1 VNDGPRGPVAL
12 GPYQILRKL
21 GEGGMGTVFLA
32 LSPGFRLVALK
43 MIRPEYGRDPGFRTR
58 FRQEV
63 TAAQKVSGMFT
74 PPVLDA
80 DPDGTPQ
87 WLATS
92 YVPAPSLHEVV
103 RHCGVMNAPALNA
116 LGAGLAEALTAVHKA
131 GIAHLDLKPGNVL
144 IASDGPRVIDFGI
157 ARAFGTDESSPVG
170 GIVGTP
176 GYMAPEQL
184 IFGGETGPATDIFAL
199 GCVLTFAATGAHP
212 FGSGEHEEILRRT
225 QHAETRLD
233 GVPDSIRP
241 LVSSCLDPEPG
252 RRPSV
257 ETVLN
262 SLLPADPATL
272 VPPALREE
280 LALRAQEAS
289 TLIRHAPETA
299 GRGVSRRRFLVASA
313 ATGTTLG
320 VVAAGGVRLLHP
332 AGSATAVTAGA
343 APVPVWR
350 SPIPQTADISATGE
364 ISLSLAQLGG
374 TIVLWNALTAF
385 GFDMTTG
392 APAWTITSGPDV
404 ATPALFGAFGGMLFG
419 ISATSRPSLLG
430 YGPAGTTTMN
440 VPMARAFDAVGISP
454 SQASYA
460 GLGAGDGVVV
470 VVMIGLTAALPATVV
485 AVDLTDG
492 HARWH
497 REVARGAAAASMTDV
512 VGPVPGGTVDGQYCY
527 LQDGASTLAVEL
539 RTGAVKW
546 SAQNTATVG
555 RTAPAMAVESGAL
568 ILTSLT
574 GSMTGTGHLALDIL
588 VLDTASGAQLW
599 SNPDPGAW
607 AVTTGN
613 GRLYVL
619 NGQYGVEALGSRTG
633 KTIWQTPNPVP
644 GAVGGTTELSL
655 TLSASGSLLAVP
667 LWTMG
672 SGMVVLSAAD
682 GSPLWAYRD
691 SVATGNAWDVLA
703 SANTVYGASGAAL
716 YAFPASA
723 S

>member
-1 VNDGPRGPVAL
+1 VNDGPQDPVAL

-103 RHCGVMNAPALNA
+103 RHCGVMNEPALNA
-116 LGAGLAEALTAVHKA
+116 LGAGLAEALIAVHKA

-157 ARAFGTDESSPVG
+157 ARAFGTDTSPQTG

-184 IFGGETGPATDIFAL
+184 VFGSETGPATDIFAL

-212 FGSGEHEEILRRT
+212 FGPGEHDEILSRT
-225 QHAETRLD
+225 KYTEPRLD
-233 GVPDSIRP
+233 GVPDSIRS
-241 LVSSCLDPEPG
+241 LVSSCLAKEPDQ
-252 RRPSV
+252 RPSV

-262 SLLPADPATL
+262 SLLPAHPAAL

-280 LALRAQEAS
+280 LARRAREAS
-289 TLIRHAPETA
+289 TLIRHPPETTE
-299 GRGVSRRRFLVASA
+299 RNVSRRRFLVGSA
-313 ATGTTLG
+313 AAGTTLG
-320 VVAAGGVRLLHP
+320 LVTAGGIRLLHRP
-332 AGSATAVTAGA
+332 AADQPDGHPSPTGAATAVPTGA
-343 APVPVWR
+343 APVPLWR
-350 SPIPQTADISATGE
+350 SPIPQTVLTTTGQPA
-364 ISLSLAQLGG
+364 LAQMGG
-374 TIVLWNALTAF
+374 ALVRWNSGSAL
-385 GFDMTTG
+385 GFDMATG
-392 APAWTITSGPDV
+392 
-404 ATPALFGAFGGMLFG
+404 
-419 ISATSRPSLLG
+419 SATWTLTTYYEAVNSTFLGVFGETLFEILATTDPSLQG
-430 YGPAGTTTMN
+430 FGSAGKTTVN
-440 VPMARAFDAVGISP
+440 VPVARAFDAAG
-454 SQASYA
+454 ASSTLSIYATYA
-460 GLGAGDGVVV
+460 GVGAADGVAVV
-470 VVMIGLTAALPATVV
+470 AVTDQTTATAPSTVV

-492 HARWH
+492 HALWSRQVNW
-497 REVARGAAAASMTDV
+497 GIDSPT
-512 VGPVPGGTVDGQYCY
+512 VGGVMDEQHCY
-527 LQDGASTLAVEL
+527 LQDGTSTLALEL

-546 SAQNTATVG
+546 SAQNTASAAADGIAPTMTVD
-555 RTAPAMAVESGAL
+555 SGAL
-568 ILTSLT
+568 ILISPD
-574 GSMTGTGHLALDIL
+574 GTNLA
-588 VLDTASGAQLW
+588 LDTASGAQLW
-599 SNPDPGAW
+599 TRPDLEVLAL
-607 AVTTGN
+607 TTGN

-619 NGQYGVEALGSRTG
+619 NMQYAVEAMGSRTG
-633 KTIWQTPNPVP
+633 KTIWHTPNPVP
-644 GAVGGTTELSL
+644 DATSYTAGSL
-655 TLSASGSLLAVP
+655 LALSASPSLLAVP
-667 LWTMG
+667 LWTAA
-672 SGMVVLSAAD
+672 SGMVVLAAAD
-682 GSPLWAYRD
+682 GRPLWAYRD
-691 SVATGNAWDVLA
+691 PVATGSAWAVLA
-703 SANTVYGASGAAL
+703 LTDTVYGDSGAAL